1 MTIDMSQFYEVF
13 FEEAEE
19 LLAQAEQLLLAID
32 PTAPNPE
39 DLNAIFRAAHSI
51 KGGASTFGF
60 DNVTGITHVLEN
72 LLDSIRKNELPLIP
86 EHIEVFLEAK
96 DIIAELLMGHRTG
109 VEVDESRTQA
119 MVKQLEFFNS
129 QPAHGESAGV
139 PAPQAKVAPTVVAAP
154 APEQVVAPTPVA
166 EPAQSEQNV
175 GSDGPT
181 RDFLIRITGIEPK
194 DVLALGSELELLG
207 TIKNTDIGDGFVE
220 ITLNTS
226 DSHESIDSMCSF
238 IVESEQLS
246 ITELKPATPK
256 PIAASTALP
265 SKVSKPA
272 AKKSDDLGF
281 GFFDDEPDVPAVAAV
296 SGATATPE
304 PAVKAKEALA
314 PAPAPVPA
322 PSPVAAPAAAPVA
335 LAKPTAT
342 TAAAPAA
349 PKAASPAKP
358 AGAAASNASSQNTS
372 IRVGIEKVDQLINLI
387 GELVITQAMIEQRA
401 STLDLSDNEQLSN
414 SINQLSRNTRDLQDA
429 VMSIRMVPMDTV
441 FSRFPRMVHDLA
453 SKLGKKIDFVTEGAA
468 TELDKGLIE
477 KVIDPLT
484 HLVRNSLDHGIEIP
498 AERVKKGKPETG
510 RVCLSASNRSG
521 NIVIEISDDGAG
533 LNRERI
539 LAKAR
544 ENGLDVHDGMT
555 DPEVWNLIF
564 APGFSTAEKV
574 TDISGRGVGM
584 DVVKRNVAALGGSIE
599 MRSQL
604 GAGTVTT
611 ISMPLTLAI
620 MDGMSIALGDCTY
633 IVPLNMI
640 IETLQPREE
649 DLKTVTGGAMMIE
662 VRKEYLPLI
671 SLSSIFDDDAEQL
684 DPTRG
689 VVMIVEAE
697 GRKAALMVDDLLGQ
711 RQVVIKSLE
720 TNFKKI
726 HGVSGATILG
736 DGSVALIIDVPAII
750 KNGQTAQMQGAYA

>member
-119 MVKQLEFFNS
+119 MVKQLEFFNNH
-129 QPAHGESAGV
+129 PAHGQASAS
-139 PAPQAKVAPTVVAAP
+139 APKASVAPPSAVAAP
-154 APEQVVAPTPVA
+154 APVPAQAATPTPAV
-166 EPAQSEQNV
+166 ETTQSEQAED
-175 GSDGPT
+175 SEGPT

-207 TIKNTDIGDGFVE
+207 TIKSTDIGDGYVE
-220 ITLNTS
+220 ITLSTN

-246 ITELKPATPK
+246 ITEVKPVAT
-256 PIAASTALP
+256 ASASAPAPAPAPETASAP
-265 SKVSKPA
+265 SKVQQPA

-281 GFFDDEPDVPAVAAV
+281 GFFDDEPETPAVAAAPAP
-296 SGATATPE
+296 SATPE
-304 PAVKAKEALA
+304 PAAKALEATA
-314 PAPAPVPA
+314 PAPAA
-322 PSPVAAPAAAPVA
+322 NPVAAPASAPIA
-335 LAKPTAT
+335 LAKPS
-342 TAAAPAA
+342 A

-358 AGAAASNASSQNTS
+358 AGGAASNASGQNTS

-498 AERVKKGKPETG
+498 AERVKKGKSETG

-620 MDGMSIALGDCTY
+620 MDGMSISLSDCTY

-671 SLSSIFDDDAEQL
+671 SLSAIFDDDAEQL

>member
-119 MVKQLEFFNS
+119 MVKQLEFFNNH
-129 QPAHGESAGV
+129 PAHGQASASV
-139 PAPQAKVAPTVVAAP
+139 SAPKASVAPPSAVAAP
-154 APEQVVAPTPVA
+154 APVPAQAATPTPAV
-166 EPAQSEQNV
+166 ETTQSEQAED
-175 GSDGPT
+175 SEGPT

-207 TIKNTDIGDGFVE
+207 TIKSTDIGDGYVE
-220 ITLNTS
+220 ITLSTN

-246 ITELKPATPK
+246 ITEVKPVAT
-256 PIAASTALP
+256 ASASAPAPAPETASAP
-265 SKVSKPA
+265 SKVQQPA

-281 GFFDDEPDVPAVAAV
+281 GFFDDEPETPAVAAAPAP
-296 SGATATPE
+296 SATPE
-304 PAVKAKEALA
+304 PAAKALEATA
-314 PAPAPVPA
+314 PAPAA
-322 PSPVAAPAAAPVA
+322 NPVAAPASAPIA
-335 LAKPTAT
+335 LAKPS
-342 TAAAPAA
+342 A

-358 AGAAASNASSQNTS
+358 AGGAASNASGQNTS

-498 AERVKKGKPETG
+498 AERVKKGKSETG

-620 MDGMSIALGDCTY
+620 MDGMSISLSDCTY

-671 SLSSIFDDDAEQL
+671 SLSAIFDDDAEQL

>member
-109 VEVDESRTQA
+109 VEVDESRTQG
-119 MVKQLEFFNS
+119 MVKQLEFFNN
-129 QPAHGESAGV
+129 QPAHGQASASAG
-139 PAPQAKVAPTVVAAP
+139 APKASVAPPSAVAAP
-154 APEQVVAPTPVA
+154 APVPAQAATPTPAV
-166 EPAQSEQNV
+166 EITQSEQAE
-175 GSDGPT
+175 GSEGPT

-207 TIKNTDIGDGFVE
+207 TIKSTDIGDGYVE
-220 ITLNTS
+220 ITLNTN

-238 IVESEQLS
+238 IVESDQLS
-246 ITELKPATPK
+246 ITEVKPVATASASAPAPATAP
-256 PIAASTALP
+256 AP
-265 SKVSKPA
+265 SKVQQPA

-281 GFFDDEPDVPAVAAV
+281 GFFDDEPETPAVAA
-296 SGATATPE
+296 APAPYPTPE
-304 PAVKAKEALA
+304 PAPKALEATA
-314 PAPAPVPA
+314 PAPAA
-322 PSPVAAPAAAPVA
+322 NPVAAPASAPIA
-335 LAKPTAT
+335 LAKS
-342 TAAAPAA
+342 AA

-358 AGAAASNASSQNTS
+358 AGGAASNASGQNTS

-498 AERVKKGKPETG
+498 AERVKKGKSETG

-620 MDGMSIALGDCTY
+620 MDGMSISLSDCTY

-671 SLSSIFDDDAEQL
+671 SLSAIFDDDAEQL